1 MTFSSCRIGLL
12 RKYNYF
18 TIASI
23 ILVSV
28 IFAVNKCEAERS
40 YKIVVMPFRDYTQM
54 NMEEMVPDI
63 LRSMFMQSGYFEP
76 VDREII
82 YEKVSTLITSDMIK
96 LENVTKGADGAWTT
110 DQVDLMSR
118 LDTKTVKKF
127 GRQLKADYVLKGNL
141 SLIGSTLRI
150 DAELIGVKAKKTLGS
165 ITVEGSPEELSSGII
180 KELSYK
186 ITNFCR
192 DLNAYDDALGIIGL
206 YNQGQYTFEVSEKK
220 LKQILSITND
230 AVGIRASLM
239 VLYLSKIRKE
249 ENALIADKV
258 IEEGMK
264 ILMHLEQEFDEN
276 VLQIFSTS
284 GIDPFD
290 EIARILSKRGEHE
303 KAIEVYIKA
312 IRVYPMNIANH
323 YKELGLLYLNNGSED
338 KAIDAFQKSL
348 NTNKGNYEVNFA
360 LVSIFEKRNQPDNVR
375 KHLEECIR
383 YARNIHEI
391 KTAKEKIDRLGP

>member
-1 MTFSSCRIGLL
+1 MGFLTCIIGLL
-12 RKYNYF
+12 RKYNHF
-18 TIASI
+18 SIASI
-23 ILVSV
+23 IFVFV

-63 LRSMFMQSGYFEP
+63 LRSMFTQSGYFEP

-110 DQVDLMSR
+110 DRVDLMSR

-150 DAELIGVKAKKTLGS
+150 DAALIGVKAKKTLGG

-192 DLNAYDDALGIIGL
+192 DLNAYDDALSIIGL
-206 YNQGQYTFEVSEKK
+206 YNQGQYTFDVSEKK
-220 LKQILSITND
+220 LKQILAITND

-249 ENALIADKV
+249 ENALIEDKV
-258 IEEGMK
+258 IEEGVK
-264 ILMHLEQEFDEN
+264 ILLNLEQEFDEN

-290 EIARILSKRGEHE
+290 EIAMILSKRGEHE
-303 KAIEVYIKA
+303 KAIEVYRKA

-338 KAIDAFQKSL
+338 KAIDAFRKSL
-348 NTNKGNYEVNFA
+348 DSNKGNYEVNFA
-360 LVSIFEKRNQPDNVR
+360 LVSIFEKRNQPDKVR

-383 YARNIHEI
+383 YARNIDEI
-391 KTAKEKIDRLGP
+391 QAAKEKIDRLGP

>member
-23 ILVSV
+23 IFVFV

-54 NMEEMVPDI
+54 NMEEMVPDV
-63 LRSMFMQSGYFEP
+63 LRSMFTQSGYFEP

-82 YEKVSTLITSDMIK
+82 YEKISTAIPSNIIK
-96 LENVTKGADGAWTT
+96 PDDVTKDAGGAWTV
-110 DQVDLMSR
+110 DQVDLLAR
-118 LDTKTVKKF
+118 LDTKIVKKF
-127 GRQLKADYVLKGNL
+127 GRQLKADYVLKGNI
-141 SLIGSTLRI
+141 SLIGSTMRI

-165 ITVEGSPEELSSGII
+165 ISVEGSHEELSSGIL

-186 ITNFCR
+186 IIDFCR
-192 DLNAYDDALGIIGL
+192 NLNAYDDALSIIGM

-220 LKQILSITND
+220 LKQILSVTND

-239 VLYLSKIRKE
+239 VLYLSKINKE
-249 ENALIADKV
+249 ENALIEDKV

-264 ILMHLEQEFDEN
+264 ILTHLDQDFDEN
-276 VLQIFSTS
+276 LLEIFSTS
-284 GIDPFD
+284 GINPFD
-290 EIARILSKRGEHE
+290 EIARILSKRGENE
-303 KAIEVYIKA
+303 KAIEVYRKA
-312 IRVYPMNIANH
+312 IRVYPMNIAGH
-323 YKELGLLYLNNGSED
+323 YKELGFLYLKSGSED
-338 KAIDAFQKSL
+338 KAIDAFGKSL
-348 NTNKGNYEVNFA
+348 DTNKGNYEVHFA
-360 LVSIFEKRNQPDNVR
+360 LVSIFEKRNQPDKVR

-383 YARNIHEI
+383 
-391 KTAKEKIDRLGP
+391 